1 MATLFHS
8 LSLPIIVALLP
19 IHASG
24 QSAAMTSGH
33 AAASQ
38 LRNLI
43 GGSPRLPLRPITVE
57 LQPVSS
63 GWTTDYISSVA
74 VGQNGITYVLHR
86 NLKVDPV
93 LAVDRKGRVVRSWG
107 GGLFT
112 NPHSVRVD
120 PAGNVWTVDA
130 GNSVVLKFSPDG
142 EQLLRFEIG
151 ELPKS
156 RSGFRG
162 ATDIAFA
169 PGGRIFIADGY
180 GNARILE
187 YDEKGR
193 RVREWGG
200 AGTGQGQ
207 FRLPHSIAMRD
218 GTIYVA
224 DRENGRIQRFDLEGQ
239 YLGEWTTFGKTFS
252 IGIAPDGNLWIGTHP
267 RNEPNE
273 SPGWLVNVDRKTGKV
288 LGHLDSPGL
297 HSVDISR
304 DGNVIADPGRGNPN
318 KFSWFR
324 RVR

>member
-1 MATLFHS
+1 MTTLSRLLFLII
-8 LSLPIIVALLP
+8 LSLLSIPGF
-19 IHASG
+19 G
-24 QSAAMTSGH
+24 QPPATPTGDD
-33 AAASQ
+33 AASQ

-43 GGSPRLPLRPITVE
+43 GGSPRLSLMSTTVE
-57 LQPVSS
+57 IQPVSS
-63 GWTTDYISSVA
+63 GWSTDYISSVA

-93 LAVDRKGRVVRSWG
+93 LAVDGKGRVVRSWG

-120 PAGNVWTVDA
+120 PAGNVWTVDS
-130 GNSVVLKFSPDG
+130 GNSVVMKFSPDG

-200 AGTGQGQ
+200 PGTGPGQ

-267 RNEPNE
+267 RNVSNE

-297 HSVDISR
+297 HSLDISR
-304 DGNVIADPGRGNPN
+304 DGDVIADPGRGNAN
-318 KFSWFR
+318 KLSWFR